1 MFQASYTYSHSIDN
15 ISDPMLS
22 DAFNLAAT
30 NPDTI
35 GAAHSFGMFTRQFDS
50 RADRGNSDFDIRQ
63 NLTLYSVWDL
73 PAPGRSKWMKAI
85 GSWTAAGMAAIRSG
99 LPYTIFAP
107 LVSPPLN
114 QAVLVGARADVKD
127 LRALN
132 SSIPVTG
139 GRTLVNVANGLAQP
153 PAGGIGTLGRNALGG
168 PGFWNV
174 DLSLTR
180 SFAFAAL
187 GESGRIQFGAS
198 AFNAFNHS
206 NLGFPD
212 IYTGV
217 ALYGPSQNQTQFPA
231 ALPQFPTPRRIQLQL
246 KLMF

>member
-1 MFQASYTYSHSIDN
+1 
-15 ISDPMLS
+15 
-22 DAFNLAAT
+22 
-30 NPDTI
+30 
-35 GAAHSFGMFTRQFDS
+35 
-50 RADRGNSDFDIRQ
+50 
-63 NLTLYSVWDL
+63 
-73 PAPGRSKWMKAI
+73 
-85 GSWTAAGMAAIRSG
+85 
-99 LPYTIFAP
+99 
-107 LVSPPLN
+107 
-114 QAVLVGARADVKD
+114 VKD